1 MKRVLSLF
9 LILCLVFA
17 LTGCM
22 SDEERQSRKEAL
34 NALNGG
40 ETEYSLSTGTTLEN
54 QELFDGRN
62 VIVQLAG
69 ITGTPEYPELK
80 LAVRNG
86 TRENLNF
93 SINSL
98 VINGWEVDG
107 WLDLYDVSPRT
118 VTMGTIQ
125 CGSDLSLCGVTDISS
140 VELSFEIYDG
150 DYDTLAS
157 VSCSMET
164 SYTGQDQEEYVP
176 EGITLLEADG
186 IVVQAAGLDTS
197 DSGTILSLYVENGT
211 GRTISLEA
219 LQARWNGE
227 PVELSFYDRVSPGCR
242 RMVSQWIYTEDDY
255 EDVLMLDG
263 DLLAFQLKVMDWDTG
278 IALNEAQVSL
288 DPAQF

>member
-9 LILCLVFA
+9 LILFLVFA

-93 SINSL
+93 SVKQPGHQRLGSGRLAGSL
-98 VINGWEVDG
+98 
-107 WLDLYDVSPRT
+107 
-118 VTMGTIQ
+118 
-125 CGSDLSLCGVTDISS
+125 
-140 VELSFEIYDG
+140 
-150 DYDTLAS
+150 
-157 VSCSMET
+157 
-164 SYTGQDQEEYVP
+164 
-176 EGITLLEADG
+176 
-186 IVVQAAGLDTS
+186 
-197 DSGTILSLYVENGT
+197 
-211 GRTISLEA
+211 
-219 LQARWNGE
+219 
-227 PVELSFYDRVSPGCR
+227 
-242 RMVSQWIYTEDDY
+242 
-255 EDVLMLDG
+255 
-263 DLLAFQLKVMDWDTG
+263 
-278 IALNEAQVSL
+278 
-288 DPAQF
+288 

>member
-140 VELSFEIYDG
+140 VEPSFDIYDG
-150 DYDTLAS
+150 DLYKRQSSTSPIRWPMEVRRWSALSWRWMSRYS
-157 VSCSMET
+157 VCE
-164 SYTGQDQEEYVP
+164 V
-176 EGITLLEADG
+176 I
-186 IVVQAAGLDTS
+186 I
-197 DSGTILSLYVENGT
+197 
-211 GRTISLEA
+211 R
-219 LQARWNGE
+219 
-227 PVELSFYDRVSPGCR
+227 
-242 RMVSQWIYTEDDY
+242 
-255 EDVLMLDG
+255 
-263 DLLAFQLKVMDWDTG
+263 
-278 IALNEAQVSL
+278 
-288 DPAQF
+288 

>member
-93 SINSL
+93 SVNSL

-107 WLDLYDVSPRT
+107 WLDLYDVSPPHRHYGHHP
-118 VTMGTIQ
+118 VRQ
-125 CGSDLSLCGVTDISS
+125 R
-140 VELSFEIYDG
+140 
-150 DYDTLAS
+150 
-157 VSCSMET
+157 
-164 SYTGQDQEEYVP
+164 P
-176 EGITLLEADG
+176 
-186 IVVQAAGLDTS
+186 
-197 DSGTILSLYVENGT
+197 
-211 GRTISLEA
+211 
-219 LQARWNGE
+219 E
-227 PVELSFYDRVSPGCR
+227 PVRCHRHQLGRA
-242 RMVSQWIYTEDDY
+242 
-255 EDVLMLDG
+255 VL
-263 DLLAFQLKVMDWDTG
+263 
-278 IALNEAQVSL
+278 
-288 DPAQF
+288 